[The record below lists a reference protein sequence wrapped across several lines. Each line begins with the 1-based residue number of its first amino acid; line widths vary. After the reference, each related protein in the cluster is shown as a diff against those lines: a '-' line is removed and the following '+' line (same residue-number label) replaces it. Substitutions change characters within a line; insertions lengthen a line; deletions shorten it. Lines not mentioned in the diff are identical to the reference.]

1 MLLSKPE
8 HLAFGTAVTDLGPC
22 SQMRQSESACLKCLP
37 CPSLTSNLDASE
49 KCCQHHLHSTDL
61 FVLCRSC
68 LQRCNHFQCCF
79 SLFYPGRV
87 AVLRRCPAPARSPS
101 GTRQPP
107 GTVAP
112 GWFAYSEQ
120 KPRRPEPHPQV
131 FSTLSLAE
139 VAAVQARGFRRIARS
154 LLVACRN
161 AA

>member
-8 HLAFGTAVTDLGPC
+8 HLAFGTAGTDLGPC
-22 SQMRQSESACLKCLP
+22 SQMRQCESACLKCLP

-49 KCCQHHLHSTDL
+49 KFCQYHLHSTDL

-79 SLFYPGRV
+79 SLFYQGRV
-87 AVLRRCPAPARSPS
+87 AVLWRYPAPARSPS

-131 FSTLSLAE
+131 FSILSLAE
-139 VAAVQARGFRRIARS
+139 VAAVQARCTRKMRTR
-154 LLVACRN
+154 
-161 AA
+161 